1 MGRPSYLRPACGQQA
16 RNANAMQDIA
26 FGLGHFLE
34 WTFSILTTMGWGPVT
49 MTSLILFFGLIYW
62 LRLQGRY
69 NRKAKQDG
77 TLA

>member
-1 MGRPSYLRPACGQQA
+1 
-16 RNANAMQDIA
+16 MQDFA

-34 WTFSILTTMGWGPVT
+34 WSFKILTSLGWMPVIG
-49 MTSLILFFGLIYW
+49 TSLLLFFGLVYW
-62 LRLQGRY
+62 LNLQGKY